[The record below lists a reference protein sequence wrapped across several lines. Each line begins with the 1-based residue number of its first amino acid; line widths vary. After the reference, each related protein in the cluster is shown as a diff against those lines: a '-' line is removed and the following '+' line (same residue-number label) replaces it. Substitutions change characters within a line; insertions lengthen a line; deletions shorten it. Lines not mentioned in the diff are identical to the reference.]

1 MAAAEGELRIWKVS
15 SWSWLRFSQWWWRW
29 LGKLSSWYLASSTST
44 PRGSLRMTPMMIR
57 CDVQLQSIWMLISK
71 EYSFSPWMVN
81 TTMQIVKNHYSEKAS
96 TSSYWLTHVPCLGNH
111 INQYHYHHHHH
122 HHIIII
128 IIIIISSATWSMP
141 RLERRHT
148 EEHPSPSSQQPWLR
162 LLGVL

>member
-15 SWSWLRFSQWWWRW
+15 SWSWLRFSQWWWRR
-29 LGKLSSWYLASSTST
+29 LGKLSSWYLASSIST

-71 EYSFSPWMVN
+71 EYSFRPWMVN
-81 TTMQIVKNHYSEKAS
+81 TTMQNVKNHHSEKAS
-96 TSSYWLTHVPCLGNH
+96 TSSYWWSITSLRVGN
-111 INQYHYHHHHH
+111 
-122 HHIIII
+122 HIIII
-128 IIIIISSATWSMP
+128 IISMATWSVP